1 MLQLFKRKKG
11 KSVDLHSNAS
21 NSSLWLYN
29 PNSYEDTLP
38 GYSQHVDL
46 FAPSA
51 PIDDSYNGFA
61 QPEERTYDVAAELE
75 IRTKMNITSISGI
88 IGILEELLD
97 QYSGSISYKPL
108 IISNILIM
116 AFHMTKKT
124 SDNSIN
130 LYTSEIY
137 YPISYHLSDKYP
149 KMKEK
154 IDYAL
159 STRFRR
165 GKMDVF
171 LNIKCK
177 LTPTNKRGV
186 PFHEI
191 YLYPMSNGTQPPKF
205 AEVSPIFGIIT
216 KLEQNKLIF
225 Y

>member
-1 MLQLFKRKKG
+1 MLHLFKRKKG
-11 KSVDLHSNAS
+11 KSVDLNSTPS

-38 GYSQHVDL
+38 GYSQHADL
-46 FAPSA
+46 FPPSA
-51 PIDDSYNGFA
+51 PPDETHPGLH
-61 QPEERTYDVAAELE
+61 QPEERPYDVAAELE

-116 AFHMTKKT
+116 AFHMTKKA
-124 SDNSIN
+124 SDNSLN
-130 LYTSEIY
+130 FYTSEIY

-149 KMKEK
+149 KIREK

-191 YLYPMSNGTQPPKF
+191 YMYPMSNGSQPPKF
-205 AEVSPIFGIIT
+205 SEVSPIFGIIT

-225 Y
+225 N